1 MIETERLILKPLNYE
16 QLLKYIKA
24 DHSLEQELK
33 LNKTLRSI
41 SPELKEALED
51 SILPTVA
58 DPQKN
63 YLYATLWTIILK
75 IENKMVGDLCFM
87 GEPNLDGEI
96 ELGYGTYIE
105 FQRKGYMTEAVGGIL
120 QWVKTQ
126 PEVRKVLAST
136 EKANTASHGILQ
148 KNSFSQISETG
159 SIINWEIKVV

>member
-24 DHSLEQELK
+24 DHSLEHELR

-51 SILPTVA
+51 SILPNVS
-58 DPQKN
+58 DPAKN
-63 YLYATLWTIILK
+63 YLYVTLWTIILK
-75 IENKMVGDLCFM
+75 DENKMVGDLCFM
-87 GEPNLDGEI
+87 GEPNIDGEI

-105 FQRKGYMTEAVGGIL
+105 FQKKGYMTEAVGRIL

-136 EKANTASHGILQ
+136 EKLNTASHGILQ
-148 KNSFSQISETG
+148 KNNFSQVSETG
-159 SIINWEIKVV
+159 SIINWRIKVV

>member
-63 YLYATLWTIILK
+63 YFYATLWTIILK